1 MEPRNKDRVLGVDTS
16 LRASGVA
23 VVEATGSSLA
33 AIEHGLIK
41 TAAKHPVS
49 ECLRRLHEG
58 ITDVITR
65 LKPASA
71 AIEGGFYCK
80 NARTALVLGE
90 ARGVV
95 IAACAV
101 LDVPVFEYSPRRVKQ
116 ALVGYGA
123 ADKRQVRGMVMKILN
138 LAAEPQEDEG
148 DALAIAVCH
157 LHNASRY
164 QVLAPHE
171 L

>member
-1 MEPRNKDRVLGVDTS
+1 MGSPKKDRVLGVDTS
-16 LRASGVA
+16 LRSSGVA
-23 VVEATGSSLA
+23 VVEAVGSSIT
-33 AIEHGLIK
+33 AIEYGLIK

-49 ECLRRLHEG
+49 ECLGRLHEG
-58 ITDVITR
+58 ITDIIKR
-65 LKPASA
+65 LKPGSA

-80 NARTALVLGE
+80 NVRTALVLGE
-90 ARGVV
+90 ARGAV
-95 IAACAV
+95 IAACAA

-138 LAAEPQEDEG
+138 LTAEPQEDEG

-157 LHNASRY
+157 LHNVSRY
-164 QVLAPHE
+164 QALAPHE